1 MNDNNTNP
9 DESRG
14 PPTSSGS
21 DQWILKSLNDL
32 KADIQKADDRSS
44 KAFGDVSDRLSGMD
58 SRLGAIE
65 GKLSKVLWTIAGA
78 GIVLGIMFGG
88 FELLTSY
95 FDVSITPKA
104 Y

>member
-1 MNDNNTNP
+1 MSDNNTNP

-32 KADIQKADDRSS
+32 KSDIQKADDRSS
-44 KAFGDVSDRLSGMD
+44 KAFEGVSGKMTSMD
-58 SRLGAIE
+58 GRLGAIE
-65 GKLSKVLWTIAGA
+65 SKLSKVLWTIAGA
-78 GIVLGIMFGG
+78 GIVLTLMFGG

-104 Y
+104 D